1 MKLYDVEDKNYRN
14 YIKGLSLAN
23 KPISFYT
30 RNINHISVSDVL
42 SMGEETYKRIMLPFI
57 LSKEF
62 IFGEDIP
69 NVDILDILTDD
80 SFSKY
85 QDDLVFAISLVLN
98 VDLNNVK
105 IVKIDT
111 YHKEI
116 VVEDKVFANNL
127 YIDNSKFEELKS
139 IVLFINNLRE
149 LKKTDN
155 EKDRFKSTDEYNK
168 RLEVFY
174 KGKEEYDKV
183 KTEKSNGDILNMFD
197 FLVHF
202 QNNIDYNKVL
212 QMNLY
217 QFYNSIKICSKKE
230 DFMFTRDIYSSGQ
243 ISLKGIEIP
252 KFLKM
257 IIEDN

>member
-1 MKLYDVEDKNYRN
+1 MKLYDVKDTGYKNYVR
-14 YIKGLSLAN
+14 GLSLAN

-30 RNINHISVSDVL
+30 KNINHISVGDVL
-42 SMGEETYKRIMLPFI
+42 SMGEETYKRTMLPFM
-57 LSKEF
+57 LSKDF

-69 NVDILDILTDD
+69 NVGMLDILTDE
-80 SFSKY
+80 SFNQY
-85 QDDLVFAISLVLN
+85 QDDLIFAISLVLN
-98 VDLNNVK
+98 VDIKNVK
-105 IVKIDT
+105 IVKIDL

-116 VVEDKVFANNL
+116 LIEDKNFTNNL
-127 YIDNSKFEELKS
+127 YIDNDKFEELKS

-149 LKKTDN
+149 LKKTDK
-155 EKDRFKSTDEYNK
+155 EKDKFKSTDEYNK
-168 RLEVFY
+168 RLEIFY

-202 QNNIDYNKVL
+202 QNNIDYNNVL

-252 KFLKM
+252 KFLKI